1 MRLNRSVTNAGG
13 GSGSEGSVPGPRPD
27 APPRGGAVAAD
38 ADQANVTLD
47 GTRVLLVEQYGAV
60 AS

>member
-1 MRLNRSVTNAGG
+1 MNAGG
-13 GSGSEGSVPGPRPD
+13 GSASEGSGPGPRPD
-27 APPRGGAVAAD
+27 APPRGGAAAAG

-47 GTRVLLVEQYGAV
+47 GARVLLVERYGVV